1 MQTES
6 ARGLWA
12 LGKYWIDYHNPKEP
26 GGNLYRYWY
35 DATTGAN
42 RRRSL
47 GTEDFEQAQQ
57 ALALIVSQSD
67 RRQPAAGNVVLLLSV
82 LDHYLEHHAPTVRS
96 AGMASRAAR
105 LVVEF
110 LETRPDLGT
119 NCTADAFSLTAQNA
133 FVTYCHRTYGHSVG
147 HLTRIMGVL
156 AAAVNF
162 SARPILLPDADG
174 NESEVKL
181 LAYPTTVLTDKTA
194 IAKLIDAPAAAPVER
209 VLSMQ
214 EVASFLDTIQCEN
227 TFRYCIMALNT
238 WARPEAITDLRV
250 STQVDFAARLIDMLP
265 PGRRQ
270 NNKRRPKLKLTE
282 NLAGWLEHW
291 GDDAPMHWRG
301 KPIVSSRKGFEKAVW
316 RAAMLSRRYTD
327 RQIKRAIADPA
338 TRQAA
343 VESAKS
349 AGFPKIDR
357 YGLRHFMATQVQGL
371 KLSTGEYVPRE
382 QRRIW
387 LGHRNSDTT
396 DIYEHHGPEYLAACA
411 KATDAILARLDDM
424 TARSLFAPA
433 QELPRQTRHFEIIQ
447 GGK

>member
-1 MQTES
+1 MHDETT
-6 ARGLWA
+6 RGLWTF
-12 LGKYWIDYHNPKEP
+12 GKYWIDYHNPREP

-47 GTEDFEQAQQ
+47 GTQDLEQAKQ
-57 ALALIVSQSD
+57 ALALVVAQGE
-67 RRQPAAGNVVLLLSV
+67 RRQPAAGELVLLLSV

-96 AGMASRAAR
+96 TGMATRAAR

-110 LETRPDLGT
+110 LESRPELGAG
-119 NCTADAFSLTAQNA
+119 CTVAQFSLTAQNGLI
-133 FVTYCHRTYGHSVG
+133 TYCHKTYGHSVG
-147 HLTRIMGVL
+147 HLARIMGVI

-162 SARPILLPDADG
+162 SAKPVLLPDADG

-181 LAYPTTVLTDKTA
+181 LAYPTHVLTDKSA
-194 IAKLIDAPAAAPVER
+194 IAKLIDAPAAAQVDR

-214 EVASFLDTIQCEN
+214 EIASFLDTIQCEN
-227 TFRYCIMALNT
+227 TFRYCIIALNT

-250 STQVDFAARLIDMLP
+250 SAQVDFAGRLLDLLP
-265 PGRRQ
+265 PGKRQ
-270 NNKRRPKLKLTE
+270 NNKRRPRLKLTE

-316 RAAMLSRRYTD
+316 RAAMLSQRYTE
-327 RQIKRAIADPA
+327 RQIKRSVADPR
-338 TRQAA
+338 TRRAA
-343 VESAKS
+343 VARAIER
-349 AGFPKIDR
+349 GFPKIER

-371 KLSTGEYVPRE
+371 KMPNGEYVPRE

-396 DIYEHHGPEYLAACA
+396 DIYEHHGPDYLAECA
-411 KATDAILARLDDM
+411 KATDYVLARLDDM

-433 QELPRQTRHFEIIQ
+433 QELPRRVQHFEVIQ
-447 GGK
+447 GSK